1 MNGPSTGRAP
11 DPSSAVGFR
20 ALRWAAL
27 RPLAWGYAGA
37 VKLRSWVYDAGLR
50 PVHAL
55 PVPVLCVGNL
65 VAGGTGKTP
74 FVAWLARALRERGR
88 RPGILARGYGG
99 AARPGETLNDEGL
112 VLRHILGREV
122 PQHQQA
128 DRVRGGRRLLADH
141 PEVDV
146 VLLDDGFQHR
156 RLKRDLDIVLLD
168 ATAPFG
174 GGAHLPYGRLRE
186 SPAALARA
194 GAVVITRSEL
204 LTPPQIDHLRARLK
218 VLTQAP
224 VACARTHALGWS
236 GSFGVRPADALH
248 GHSVFLC
255 SGIGNPRALER
266 FVETLGVHVQGHM
279 RLADHQA
286 VGPEALVALAAQARA
301 AGAAT
306 LLLTRKDA
314 VKYEQLPDGVSVLDV
329 ETRLVEGEDAL
340 WERIHSA
347 LARS

>member
-1 MNGPSTGRAP
+1 MR
-11 DPSSAVGFR
+11 R
-20 ALRWAAL
+20 AAL
-27 RPLAWGYAGA
+27 RPLSWGYAGA
-37 VKLRSWVYDAGLR
+37 VKLRSWVYDTGLR

-55 PVPVLCVGNL
+55 SVPVLCVGNL

-74 FVAWLARALRERGR
+74 FVAWLALGLRERGR

-99 AARPGETLNDEGL
+99 AGRPGETLNDEGL
-112 VLRHILGREV
+112 VLRHILGPGV
-122 PQHQQA
+122 PQHQEP

-156 RLKRDLDIVLLD
+156 RLRRDLDIVLLD

-204 LTPPQIDHLRARLK
+204 LSPAEIQNLRARLK
-218 VLTQAP
+218 GLTQAP
-224 VACARTHALGWS
+224 VACARTHAVAWS
-236 GSFGVRPADALH
+236 GSFGERPADALH
-248 GHSVFLC
+248 GQGVFLC
-255 SGIGNPRALER
+255 SGIGNPHALER
-266 FVETLGVHVQGHM
+266 FVQTLGVQVRHHL
-279 RLADHQA
+279 RLADHRA
-286 VGPEALVALAAQARA
+286 VRPEALAALAAQARA

-314 VKYEQLPDGVSVLDV
+314 VKYQRLPDGVSVLDV
-329 ETRLVEGEDAL
+329 QTRLVEGEDAL
-340 WERIHSA
+340 WERILGA